1 MLASGAE
8 VTDAFSDKRRPIEY
22 RDIVILMRSMTW
34 SGEIA
39 EEFKLAGI
47 PIYAELSRGYFDALE
62 VMIMLNTLRVIDNPY
77 QDIPLASVLRA
88 PFIGMTENEL
98 AQVRLAA
105 KNEPFYEALK
115 RFFTTGG
122 AGIASETQQKLQ
134 RFFTQFEDW
143 RNLSRRG
150 SLSELIWQVY
160 ADTHYYEMVGAMPN
174 GKQRQ
179 ANLRALHDRAI
190 DYEKT
195 SFRGLFRFLRF
206 VDRMQRR
213 GDDLGAA
220 RSLSEKEDVVR
231 IMTIHSS
238 KGLEFPYVFIAGAG
252 RKFNK
257 MDFNEPYLF
266 DQHFGLAVKAID
278 PDNRITYTSL
288 PFLAMKEKKELEMR
302 AEEMRVL
309 VRCDD
314 AGERTS

>member
-1 MLASGAE
+1 MNWHKSDLLAKS
-8 VTDAFSDKRRPIEY
+8 
-22 RDIVILMRSMTW
+22 
-34 SGEIA
+34 
-39 EEFKLAGI
+39 
-47 PIYAELSRGYFDALE
+47 
-62 VMIMLNTLRVIDNPY
+62 
-77 QDIPLASVLRA
+77 
-88 PFIGMTENEL
+88 
-98 AQVRLAA
+98 
-105 KNEPFYEALK
+105 EPFFEALK
-115 RFFTTGG
+115 RFVTTGG
-122 AGIASETQQKLQ
+122 AGVAAATQEKLQ
-134 RFFTQFEDW
+134 RFFNQFEDW
-143 RNLSRRG
+143 RNLARRG

-160 ADTHYYEMVGAMPN
+160 SDTHYYEMVGAMAN

-206 VDRMQRR
+206 VDRMRKR

-220 RSLSEKEDVVR
+220 RSLTEKENVVR

-238 KGLEFPYVFIAGAG
+238 KGLEFPFVFIAGAG

-309 VRCDD
+309 YVAMTRAKEHIEIIASVKDIEKSIVKWQDAQLVDPELMLPEYTRSRANGYLDWIGPAVARHPAFAKFGSDSRWSVRDRFFCLADRCI
-314 AGERTS
+314 ASFRIVY

>member
-1 MLASGAE
+1 MR
-8 VTDAFSDKRRPIEY
+8 VT
-22 RDIVILMRSMTW
+22 
-34 SGEIA
+34 
-39 EEFKLAGI
+39 
-47 PIYAELSRGYFDALE
+47 
-62 VMIMLNTLRVIDNPY
+62 
-77 QDIPLASVLRA
+77 
-88 PFIGMTENEL
+88 
-98 AQVRLAA
+98 
-105 KNEPFYEALK
+105 
-115 RFFTTGG
+115 
-122 AGIASETQQKLQ
+122 TQEKLQ
-134 RFFTQFEDW
+134 RFFNQFEDW
-143 RNLSRRG
+143 RNLARRG

-160 ADTHYYEMVGAMPN
+160 SDTHYYEMVGAMAN

-206 VDRMQRR
+206 VDRMRKR

-220 RSLSEKEDVVR
+220 RSLTEKENVVR

-309 VRCDD
+309 YVAMTRAKEHLEIIASVKDIEKSIVKWQD
-314 AGERTS
+314 AQLVDPDHDVA